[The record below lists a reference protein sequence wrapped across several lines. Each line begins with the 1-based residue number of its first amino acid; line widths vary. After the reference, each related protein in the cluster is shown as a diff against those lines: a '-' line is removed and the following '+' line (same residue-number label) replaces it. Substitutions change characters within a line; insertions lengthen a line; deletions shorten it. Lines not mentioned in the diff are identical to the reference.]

1 MKMNLDGNEV
11 FASGQRDDR
20 HFIEPGSFIFKAE
33 AVDQYGNLIDRH
45 NLWEMVG
52 VRYRR
57 ALFPGFSDK
66 AEFSFP
72 CPSTML
78 QRTEE
83 KPERSFQFNLPE
95 SGLRELTVTAK
106 LLYRKIDQFLLN
118 FLMGEDSGIT
128 APITVISETSKTIKV
143 VSGAN

>member
-1 MKMNLDGNEV
+1 
-11 FASGQRDDR
+11 
-20 HFIEPGSFIFKAE
+20 
-33 AVDQYGNLIDRH
+33 
-45 NLWEMVG
+45 MVG

-78 QRTEE
+78 QSREQR
-83 KPERSFQFNLPE
+83 PEQDFQFEFNDDNI
-95 SGLRELTVTAK
+95 SELNVTAR

-128 APITVISETSKTIKV
+128 APITVISETSKSIKV